1 MYAVEKVI
9 AEANGIRLPDEM
21 GLRFNEPDY
30 PMAVQDQI
38 AMDGFMLQ
46 NNLITQKDLLLK
58 YNKHLTEE
66 EADKILNENKE
77 VNGEG
82 QQTEN
87 QERSVFNRLL
97 EQTPE
102 AE

>member
-1 MYAVEKVI
+1 
-9 AEANGIRLPDEM
+9 M
-21 GLRFNEPDY
+21 GLRFNEPEY

-58 YNKHLTEE
+58 YNKHLTDE
-66 EADKILNENKE
+66 EADNILNENKE

-82 QQTEN
+82 EQTEN

-102 AE
+102 IE

>member
-82 QQTEN
+82 EQTEN

-102 AE
+102 T

>member
-1 MYAVEKVI
+1 MW
-9 AEANGIRLPDEM
+9 
-21 GLRFNEPDY
+21 RFNEPEY

-58 YNKHLTEE
+58 YNKHLTDE
-66 EADKILNENKE
+66 EADNILNENKE

-82 QQTEN
+82 EQTEN

-102 AE
+102 IE